1 MKELNEAL
9 WRHDGLIHAPMG
21 EIYKAL
27 ERSVLVLSI
36 LTLFFHFY
44 VCSAWTHKLI
54 TAKDHASVQVN
65 IGHLNEE
72 GIYTGNFS
80 TFALT
85 GKVRIQGE
93 SDSAI
98 DSLWKKKV
106 AESSIAI

>member
-1 MKELNEAL
+1 
-9 WRHDGLIHAPMG
+9 
-21 EIYKAL
+21 
-27 ERSVLVLSI
+27 
-36 LTLFFHFY
+36 
-44 VCSAWTHKLI
+44 
-54 TAKDHASVQVN
+54 VQVN

-98 DSLWKKKV
+98 DALWKKKM
-106 AESSIAI
+106 AE